1 MCCQSQCSKESSV
14 SVLFFS
20 SSIICQ
26 SCLDSALE
34 SYSPTYYSL
43 ISSDHSEVA
52 GEKEALDPIYSKA
65 VATVQSLAVPA
76 LQPLLL
82 PRRIQ
87 SAFIYQSNC
96 FSYLVM
102 HLIPTFC
109 INYILVFIAHI
120 HFPFIFLSLQSDQ
133 RMLPTQYL
141 FSPVFLAT
149 SFFLCCLDCV
159 TVTHLNATDSLA
171 C

>member
-1 MCCQSQCSKESSV
+1 MCFQSQCSKESSV

-26 SCLDSALE
+26 SRLDSALE

-120 HFPFIFLSLQSDQ
+120 HFPFIFCHYS
-133 RMLPTQYL
+133 RIRE
-141 FSPVFLAT
+141 
-149 SFFLCCLDCV
+149 CCLPNIYSPQSSQQQASFSV
-159 TVTHLNATDSLA
+159 AQIV
-171 C
+171 